1 MQNMNK
7 VFLETVNSTNTY
19 AKENAA
25 YLPMP
30 SLIIAESQTEGRGR
44 QGKSFFSPE
53 NTGLYMTCVFSAPSD
68 CELLT
73 PAAAVAVCKSLEKL
87 GADPK
92 IKWVNDVFIDG
103 HKVCGILTEC
113 FSCDAKLYIAL
124 GIGINLTTEEF
135 PDELEIAGSV
145 NIDCSKIELAEEIAQ
160 SILDYTANPDNNRI
174 LNEYRKR
181 LFIIG
186 RNITY
191 HKNNKEYSATVEG
204 INGNCNLIVKKADG
218 SNDILSSGEI
228 SIKV

>member
-1 MQNMNK
+1 M
-7 VFLETVNSTNTY
+7 
-19 AKENAA
+19 
-25 YLPMP
+25 
-30 SLIIAESQTEGRGR
+30 
-44 QGKSFFSPE
+44 
-53 NTGLYMTCVFSAPSD
+53 
-68 CELLT
+68 
-73 PAAAVAVCKSLEKL
+73 
-87 GADPK
+87 
-92 IKWVNDVFIDG
+92 
-103 HKVCGILTEC
+103 
-113 FSCDAKLYIAL
+113 

-160 SILDYTANPDNNRI
+160 SILDYTAHPDNNCI